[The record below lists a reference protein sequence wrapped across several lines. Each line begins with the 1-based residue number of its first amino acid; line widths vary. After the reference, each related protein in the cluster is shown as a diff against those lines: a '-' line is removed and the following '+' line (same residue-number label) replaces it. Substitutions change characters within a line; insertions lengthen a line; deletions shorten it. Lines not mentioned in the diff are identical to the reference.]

1 MKQTFKSFLLL
12 AFGLGAMT
20 FSSCSD
26 ESGDDPDPIEVITC
40 QLIGVGEVAD
50 GESYNTTFTYDA
62 DGNLTK
68 RSDPDGDMTFT
79 YVDGKITTIGFDGE
93 VATVTYDGNSLPYR
107 MELTEDG
114 ETFYFIMKSENG
126 RYVTI
131 EDHYVVDGEDELQG
145 VTNITYDASGNVSS
159 VKTEEYDWDS
169 EKFTEVGSVTKLSF
183 DDKKNPYITSP
194 ALMVY
199 ELLDGDEAN
208 LSVNNPVTYTY
219 NYGSET
225 DVSNSYTYND
235 EGYPTKRDETGFS
248 SPATY
253 NFAYNCK

>member
-1 MKQTFKSFLLL
+1 MRPFFCLFATMKKSLKTLTLFAL
-12 AFGLGAMT
+12 GLGVIT

-26 ESGDDPDPIEVITC
+26 ESGDDPDPVEVITC
-40 QLIGVGEVAD
+40 QLTGIGEVAD

-93 VATVTYDGNSLPYR
+93 IATVTYDGNTLPYR

-131 EDHYVVDGEDELQG
+131 EDHYVILSNLQIM
-145 VTNITYDASGNVSS
+145 NDAFAIKLNRHGFKMPGAR
-159 VKTEEYDWDS
+159 VK
-169 EKFTEVGSVTKLSF
+169 
-183 DDKKNPYITSP
+183 
-194 ALMVY
+194 
-199 ELLDGDEAN
+199 N
-208 LSVNNPVTYTY
+208 L
-219 NYGSET
+219 
-225 DVSNSYTYND
+225 
-235 EGYPTKRDETGFS
+235 
-248 SPATY
+248 
-253 NFAYNCK
+253 